1 MYFAKGNQYDEN
13 SKENKKIIHMFV
25 QREVRLCVSEFVE
38 YVFDTATDKNAPP
51 FTMDDVS
58 NNGIPECP
66 RCGSAGLEEVT
77 LLPSMVH
84 PFYDSSADAE
94 EQFVCPVCMMGHPTQ
109 AEAINCCA
117 GEIVYQCPDC
127 QEFITAD
134 EYEDLISDC
143 VPPVSSWW
151 AVTDW
156 LCEKLEEYG
165 EVVIKNASIWGRQS
179 EEDIEK
185 DQVILDICKDLGI
198 LQGQEHAWV
207 A

>member
-51 FTMDDVS
+51 FTMHDVS
-58 NNGIPECP
+58 HNGIPESP

-127 QEFITAD
+127 QEFITA
-134 EYEDLISDC
+134 
-143 VPPVSSWW
+143 PVSSWW